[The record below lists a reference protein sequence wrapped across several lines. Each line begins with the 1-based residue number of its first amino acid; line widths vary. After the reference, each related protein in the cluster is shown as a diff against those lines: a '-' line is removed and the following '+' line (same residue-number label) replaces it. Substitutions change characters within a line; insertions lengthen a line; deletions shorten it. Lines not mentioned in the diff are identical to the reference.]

1 MLIEEGFKA
10 IYLNYKIKEIVPFL
24 KKLTPKDKKE
34 IAALL
39 KKFINKE
46 WGHNSISV
54 LAALACCKTKNEYEN
69 LSPGYYSMPV
79 ELIDELFESYV
90 PEWIGESYSF
100 LRETGYLKMLEWEQK
115 GYLTVDNEICASL
128 LTSSLSEDEL
138 CTYPV
143 TLKKHIWF
151 LFEYESCITEHY
163 GERNWKDLLKNL
175 VQKDKIDRNRVL
187 KSSLK
192 AIHFNFSKEHN
203 TWFLELFAYLEPA
216 DNEILKLQEELF
228 LIFHSTQHSLFP
240 GILKA
245 LNPVI
250 TEKEF
255 KTEAFLDAV
264 ERLLTLSTKSVLNGV
279 LMILEKIAKSNKE
292 LREKI
297 CILMMPVFLNKDKA
311 IQTRGAKIIAK
322 YGNPESDTIKEEL
335 RGYKENFLSD
345 THTLLGQFL
354 IDEEKPV
361 HSEEQNFISNLWYV
375 PQPIATI
382 ETVEDF
388 IFLASRVFNNKE
400 TYHIDQFLATLMRFN
415 NELEE
420 DHFNQL
426 EPAFKAAYKL
436 KGTSGLRH
444 LLATFF
450 INYGLLKQKKTSD
463 VLLEARLEFPRL
475 ENWGEKRTPLILRAY
490 QQFFLDIF
498 EGLKEGKKLPL
509 LSVPD
514 HTPCWV
520 SAFTLI
526 DKIKIY
532 QDQDERPMAF
542 DLQMAVL
549 RVKKENLKQAEHY
562 AKEQLDAEYFN
573 FLKPVFNGDYFTD
586 RYEDAYLDG
595 NFDWKLSRRKV
606 YKWNNTEEIPQVLVS
621 IENRKEITEDSTLL
635 DYLFNSY
642 HGVYHDDL
650 IGIVYTA
657 PYFSGSV
664 FAKKYNETL
673 SNAVYQYDIKG
684 NIEFLDAWMKL
695 NLPFQPIHYLFLSAG
710 LLNKDRIFSGMAFE
724 VLINRAFSKDF
735 DAREL
740 GMLIGKNINF
750 ELAPVKRLTDGLA
763 GCINLSSRHNQ
774 LFEKLLISTL
784 AAIEKPV
791 FNLKKILE
799 LYYELLNLN
808 QSEADEAIAE
818 KLQNWER
825 ENNLKK
831 IIHQIKTHERKT
843 L

>member
-54 LAALACCKTKNEYEN
+54 LAALACCKTKNEYEKV
-69 LSPGYYSMPV
+69 SPGYYSMPV
-79 ELIDELFESYV
+79 ALIDELLEFYV
-90 PEWIGESYSF
+90 PEWLGESYSF
-100 LRETGYLKMLEWEQK
+100 LREVGYLKMLEWEQK
-115 GYLTVDNEICASL
+115 GYLTVNDEIGASL

-138 CTYPV
+138 SIYPV
-143 TLKKHIWF
+143 TLESHIWL
-151 LFEYESCITEHY
+151 LFEYESSVTERY
-163 GERNWKDLLKNL
+163 GDRNWKDLLKNL
-175 VQKDKIDRNRVL
+175 VEQNKIDRNRVL
-187 KSSLK
+187 KSALQ
-192 AIHFNFSKEHN
+192 AIHFNFSKEYN
-203 TWFLELFAYLEPA
+203 AWYLELFAYLEPT
-216 DNEILKLQEELF
+216 DKEILRLQEELF
-228 LIFHSTQHSLFP
+228 LVFHSTQQSLFS
-240 GILKA
+240 GILKI
-245 LNPVI
+245 LNPII
-250 TEKEF
+250 TEKDF

-264 ERLLTLSTKSVLNGV
+264 EPLLTLSTKNVLNGV
-279 LMILEKIAKSNKE
+279 LLALEKIAKSNE
-292 LREKI
+292 EFREKI
-297 CILMMPVFLNKDKA
+297 GVLLMPVFLNKDKT
-311 IQTRGAKIIAK
+311 IQTKGAKIIAK
-322 YGNPESDTIKEEL
+322 YGNPESHIIKEEL
-335 RGYKENFLSD
+335 KYYKENFLSD

-354 IDEEKPV
+354 IDEEKPE
-361 HSEEQNFISNLWYV
+361 HQEGQNFVSGLWYE
-375 PQPIATI
+375 PQPIASVETI
-382 ETVEDF
+382 EDF

-400 TYHIDQFLATLMRFN
+400 TYHIDQFLATLMRLN
-415 NELEE
+415 DELED
-420 DHFNQL
+420 DHFNKL

-436 KGTSGLRH
+436 KGTSGLHH

-450 INYGLLKQKKTSD
+450 INYGLLKQKKASD
-463 VLLEARLEFPRL
+463 VLLKARLEFPRL
-475 ENWGEKRTPLILRAY
+475 ENWGEKRTPLIFKAY

-498 EGLKEGKKLPL
+498 ESLKEGKKFPL

-514 HTPCWV
+514 HTPCWI

-532 QDQDERPMAF
+532 QDQHEQPIAF

-549 RVKKENLKQAEHY
+549 RVKKENLKQAEQY
-562 AKEQLDAEYFN
+562 AKELLNAEYFN
-573 FLKPVFNGDYFTD
+573 FLKPVFNPDYFTD
-586 RYEDAYLDG
+586 RYENAYLEGD
-595 NFDWKLSRRKV
+595 FDWKLSSRKV
-606 YKWNNTEEIPQVLVS
+606 YKWNNTEEIPQLLVS
-621 IENRKEITEDSTLL
+621 IENRKEIPEDSTLL

-650 IGIVYTA
+650 TCILYTA

-684 NIEFLDAWMKL
+684 NIKFLDAWMKL
-695 NLPFQPIHYLFLSAG
+695 NLPFQPIHYVFLSAG
-710 LLNKDRIFSGMAFE
+710 LLNKDRTFSGMAFE

-740 GMLIGKNINF
+740 GMLIGENINF

-784 AAIEKPV
+784 TAIEKPV

-808 QSEADEAIAE
+808 QSEADEAIAD
-818 KLQNWER
+818 KLQDWER